1 MQLTR
6 DVKTLAAAV
15 RPAEHAVRRGGSV
28 KPNCDEL
35 DEKTKLSLSRW
46 GGTFVFCYVVSH
58 MTNTDILTHPT
69 TMKFSNKAPCD
80 VWGNWRK

>member
-46 GGTFVFCYVVSH
+46 GGHFCVLLRCQSH
-58 MTNTDILTHPT
+58 DQHRHFDTPDYHEI
-69 TMKFSNKAPCD
+69 
-80 VWGNWRK
+80 